1 MKKIYFLLIFS
12 VLFAAPSM
20 AGKLKAHLNYSTFYS
35 PDLGPYIETYLMVE
49 GNTVQFIKNNNN
61 KFQATVEVLVLF
73 KIGDEIKEFNKY
85 EVSSPEL
92 LDTLGGVH
100 LMINFMDQQRYT
112 IPNGDYNLEFELSDK
127 NSGEAPINVSQ
138 AITLNYPDNK
148 IAISDIMIVDS
159 YSDASDHSVL
169 TRGGLNLIP
178 GVFNFFPNSRN
189 EITYYTEIYNTNTI
203 FGENEKYLLTTYIEN
218 QESGQKISE
227 MGRMKREE
235 AKPVNTILNKF
246 DIKTLPSGNY
256 NLVVE
261 VRDKENTLI
270 TSQRKFIQRSNPVKS
285 LNNDQLI
292 ATDLNTKGTFV
303 EQIQP
308 LDSLREAVRCL
319 LPLMEVSGEQFVKN
333 VVPTADRATLERFM
347 LSFWVTRGGVNAEL
361 NWKHYAELVR
371 SAQEHYG
378 TMVYKGYETD
388 RGIILCRYE
397 QPDHITEQFLDP
409 GTYPYEIW
417 QYYDIANQRD
427 RKFVFMTHD
436 IATKNFKLIH
446 SNMIGELNN
455 PHWVMEVHR
464 YSTSGVDYNSVEE
477 VWGSKLEDEYTN
489 PR

>member
-1 MKKIYFLLIFS
+1 MKKLYFLIIFS

-49 GNTVQFIKNNNN
+49 GNTVQFIKNDNN

-112 IPNGDYNLEFELSDK
+112 LPNGEYNLEFELSDK
-127 NSGEAPINVSQ
+127 YSSEDPIKVTQ
-138 AITLNYPDNK
+138 AVTLNYPDNK

-159 YSDASDHSVL
+159 YSDASDQSVL

-189 EITYYTEIYNTNTI
+189 ELTYYTEIYNADKI
-203 FGENEKYLLTTYIEN
+203 IGENEKYLLTTFLEN
-218 QESGQKISE
+218 EETGQKVSE

-235 AKPVNTILNKF
+235 AKSVNTILNKF

-256 NLVVE
+256 NVVVE
-261 VRDKENTLI
+261 VRDKTNKLI
-270 TSQRKFIQRSNPVKS
+270 TSKRKFIQRSNPVKS
-285 LNNDQLI
+285 LDNNQLI
-292 ATDLNTKGTFV
+292 DSDLNTKGTFV
-303 EQIQP
+303 EKIQP
-308 LDSLREAVRCL
+308 LDSLREAIRCM
-319 LPLMEVSGEQFVKN
+319 LPIMDMSGTQFVRKM
-333 VVPTADRATLERFM
+333 VPTASREVLERYM
-347 LSFWVTRGGVNAEL
+347 LSFWVTRGGLNAEL
-361 NWKHYAELVR
+361 NWKHYADLVR
-371 SAQEHYG
+371 LAQEHYG

-436 IATKNFKLIH
+436 VSTKDFKLIH
-446 SNMIGELNN
+446 SNMVGELYN

-464 YSTSGVDYNSVEE
+464 LSSSGVDYKAVEE
-477 VWGSKLEDEYTN
+477 VWGNRLEEEYTN
-489 PR
+489 PH